1 MSRKMLLVGAALA
14 LALGCTPKKEETADP
29 AAATPDTASSSA
41 PTSSGAAGPATA
53 AAGQGQNTG
62 TPVDG
67 EATLTAPATGGVGSM
82 IEVGWTG
89 PGNSSDYIDLV
100 PRGKTETSG
109 EITYAYTRDA
119 IPVAKLRLPTNA
131 GEYDVR
137 YILDLGSERKVKATA
152 SVTVAEAAATLAAP
166 PKAEGGEPMT
176 IAWTGPGGTG
186 DYVDIVPAGHS
197 ETSGEVTYA
206 YTRDGNP
213 ATIIAPGKAG
223 TYQIRY
229 LLEGPGGRKVLATT
243 PLEVTQPAATL
254 KAPDS
259 VSKGAKFKVEWT
271 GPKRRSDYV
280 DLVKRGSKETSGEL
294 SYFYTDRDSGSELTA
309 PAAAGEYDIRYLLEA
324 PGGRVVLATRP
335 VSVR

>member
-1 MSRKMLLVGAALA
+1 MIRTTLLLAGCAAFA
-14 LALGCTPKKEETADP
+14 LALGCTPKKEEATDP
-29 AAATPDTASSSA
+29 AVAPDTASSAA
-41 PTSSGAAGPATA
+41 PASDAAAGSATA

-67 EATLTAPATGGVGSM
+67 EATVTAPATAGVGAV

-89 PGNSSDYIDLV
+89 PGNSRDYIDLV

-109 EITYAYTRDA
+109 EINYAYTRDA
-119 IPVAKLRLPTNA
+119 IPTAKLRLPTSA

-152 SVTVAEAAATLAAP
+152 TVPVTAAAATLTAP
-166 PKAEGGEPMT
+166 PKAEGGEPMS
-176 IAWTGPGGTG
+176 IAWTGPAGTG
-186 DYVDIVPAGHS
+186 DYIDVVAAGRS

-213 ATIIAPGKAG
+213 ATITAPGKAG
-223 TYQIRY
+223 AYQIRY
-229 LLEGPGGRKVLATT
+229 LLEGPGGRKVLATS

-259 VSKGAKFKVEWT
+259 VSKGDEVQ
-271 GPKRRSDYV
+271 
-280 DLVKRGSKETSGEL
+280 
-294 SYFYTDRDSGSELTA
+294 
-309 PAAAGEYDIRYLLEA
+309 
-324 PGGRVVLATRP
+324 GRVDRSQAP
-335 VSVR
+335 